1 MITAVARALALIVFT
16 AAPMAHAE
24 TWQCTDA
31 VSGRAYTVS
40 QAVPAD
46 ACKLVSSL
54 KNPHF
59 TGPAVSEQPVPVSMR
74 MPKSCNKVAAQDVQ
88 LGIREFAK
96 WHMEGDH
103 LAVHWTYAIEKQ
115 PETKRLQRITTYAD
129 MDACLGGGAREIM
142 FYRKGKLM
150 GIASPNSGFRLI
162 K

>member
-1 MITAVARALALIVFT
+1 MNSAIIRALTLLAI
-16 AAPMAHAE
+16 AIAPTAHAE

-31 VSGRAYTVS
+31 ATGRVYTVS

-46 ACKLVSSL
+46 ACKLVSST

-74 MPKSCNKVAAQDVQ
+74 RPQSCDKMAAQDVQ

-96 WHMEGDH
+96 WQIEGDH
-103 LAVHWTYAIEKQ
+103 LTVHWTYAIDKQ
-115 PETKRLQRITTYAD
+115 PEAKRLQMITTYAD
-129 MDACLGGGAREIM
+129 MDACLGGAAREIM

-150 GIASPNSGFRLI
+150 GTASPGHGIRLF

>member
-1 MITAVARALALIVFT
+1 MITAVARALALIAIT

-46 ACKLVSSL
+46 ACKLVSSS

-74 MPKSCNKVAAQDVQ
+74 RQQSCNKEAAQDVQ
-88 LGIREFAK
+88 FGIREFAK
-96 WHMEGDH
+96 WHIEGDH
-103 LAVHWTYAIEKQ
+103 LAVHWVYAIEKQ
-115 PETKRLQRITTYAD
+115 PEAKRLQMITTYAD
-129 MDACLGGGAREIM
+129 MDACLGGAAREIM

-150 GIASPNSGFRLI
+150 GIASPASGLRLVR
-162 K
+162 

>member
-1 MITAVARALALIVFT
+1 MITVVARALALAAIA
-16 AAPMAHAE
+16 AAPVAHAE

-31 VSGRAYTVS
+31 ASGRVYTVS

-46 ACKLVSSL
+46 SCKLVSST

-74 MPKSCNKVAAQDVQ
+74 RSQSCNKESAQEVQ
-88 LGIREFAK
+88 FGIREFAK
-96 WHMEGDH
+96 WHIEGNH

-115 PETKRLQRITTYAD
+115 PEAKRLQMVTTYAD
-129 MDACLGGGAREIM
+129 MDACLGGAAREIM

-150 GIASPNSGFRLI
+150 GIASPKTGLRLI

>member
-1 MITAVARALALIVFT
+1 MISRLFLLLLALV
-16 AAPMAHAE
+16 AAPAVHAE

-31 VSGRAYTVS
+31 ATGRAYTVS

-46 ACKLVSSL
+46 ACKLVSST

-74 MPKSCNKVAAQDVQ
+74 RQLSCNKEAAQDVQ
-88 LGIREFAK
+88 FGIREFAK
-96 WHMEGDH
+96 WHIEGDH

-115 PETKRLQRITTYAD
+115 PEAKRLQMVTTYAN
-129 MDACLGGGAREIM
+129 MDACLGGAAREIM

-150 GIASPNSGFRLI
+150 GMASPASGLRLMR
-162 K
+162 